1 MQHPHIRP
9 ALTLRGKLNLQ
20 PFQNKTKKWSHFL
33 QFCFQKGF
41 KMQIKEEQSD
51 AAKTKKSLGQE
62 SCITSSLYLLLGMN
76 ATKIGSFKR
85 LFLLHIAF
93 EAFDSL
99 RPPLSYLCFHNVPK
113 IFQWWQ
119 VWSVYMSLSP
129 DANEICLVGGLA
141 LSCCNNQVVMHAD
154 LLASFWELS
163 FSVHHVC
170 FHAFHTLLPGLPTP
184 ECHHS
189 TCSDCSLVGHSL
201 QFYSSA
207 LCSMLWFSFFN
218 IAQHAFPEMN
228 VLQTC
233 FFFKVE

>member
-1 MQHPHIRP
+1 MQQKQKKV
-9 ALTLRGKLNLQ
+9 LGKKVASPL
-20 PFQNKTKKWSHFL
+20 
-33 QFCFQKGF
+33 FCTCFW
-41 KMQIKEEQSD
+41 E
-51 AAKTKKSLGQE
+51 T
-62 SCITSSLYLLLGMN
+62 N

-85 LFLLHIAF
+85 LLLLHIAF

-99 RPPLSYLCFHNVPK
+99 RPPLSYLRFHNVPK

-129 DANEICLVGGLA
+129 DSIEICLEGGLA

-189 TCSDCSLVGHSL
+189 TCSDCSLVGL
-201 QFYSSA
+201 A
-207 LCSMLWFSFFN
+207 TLV
-218 IAQHAFPEMN
+218 A
-228 VLQTC
+228 VLQLCARYCDSASLILLNMCSLKWTC
-233 FFFKVE
+233 CRSAFSLR